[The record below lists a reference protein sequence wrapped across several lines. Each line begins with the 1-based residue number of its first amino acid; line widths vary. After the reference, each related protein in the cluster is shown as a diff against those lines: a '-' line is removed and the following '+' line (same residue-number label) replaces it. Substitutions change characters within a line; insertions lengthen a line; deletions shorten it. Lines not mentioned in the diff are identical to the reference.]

1 MTRWHEKERPHSA
14 KGEKMVE
21 LKQNVQYV
29 KGVGPAKAGL
39 LHKLGIDTLEDLIT
53 YFPRTYEDRSK
64 PKYISDL
71 VDGQEALIEV
81 IATSNMSEVRIGKNR
96 SILKLIVRDETGACT
111 ITWFNQ
117 KYLKGKFKIGEKYKF
132 YGKANVKYG
141 KVEMINPVFD
151 IEDNSKNT
159 GKIIP
164 IYPLTYSLSQNGI
177 RNAIENGLKIV
188 SGKLDET
195 MPEYLLKEYH
205 LEGLNEAI
213 KQIHFPDNF
222 QEYGQLLYEIK

>member
-1 MTRWHEKERPHSA
+1 
-14 KGEKMVE
+14 
-21 LKQNVQYV
+21 
-29 KGVGPAKAGL
+29 
-39 LHKLGIDTLEDLIT
+39 
-53 YFPRTYEDRSK
+53 
-64 PKYISDL
+64 
-71 VDGQEALIEV
+71 
-81 IATSNMSEVRIGKNR
+81 
-96 SILKLIVRDETGACT
+96 
-111 ITWFNQ
+111 
-117 KYLKGKFKIGEKYKF
+117 
-132 YGKANVKYG
+132 
-141 KVEMINPVFD
+141 MINPVFD

-222 QEYGQLLYEIK
+222 QEYKKLEIDLYLKNCLVCN